1 MPKSKNHPMKN
12 DSGEH
17 IGHRIKRAMDAANMG
32 PKAVADHFGIKPP
45 SVSDWIKFG
54 RIDKS
59 RVRGLVELF
68 GHTPGYWL
76 DGIED
81 PPVAHRSA
89 EAHPQDTPY
98 IIDPSPSRTIR
109 ERRGREWLDAGSW
122 LTDDERREII
132 DRAAANR
139 RKVQELAGRKKLA

>member
-1 MPKSKNHPMKN
+1 MKN

-59 RVRGLVELF
+59 RVRGLVEN
-68 GHTPGYWL
+68 
-76 DGIED
+76 
-81 PPVAHRSA
+81 HRVYLPW
-89 EAHPQDTPY
+89 H
-98 IIDPSPSRTIR
+98 R
-109 ERRGREWLDAGSW
+109 ERVF
-122 LTDDERREII
+122 RR
-132 DRAAANR
+132 
-139 RKVQELAGRKKLA
+139 